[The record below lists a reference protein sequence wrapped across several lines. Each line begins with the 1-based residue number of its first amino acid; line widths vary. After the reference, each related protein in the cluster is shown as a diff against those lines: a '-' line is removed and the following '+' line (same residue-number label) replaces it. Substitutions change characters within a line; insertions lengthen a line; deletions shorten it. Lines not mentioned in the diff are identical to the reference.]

1 MNARISFQ
9 NKMSKKQQE
18 VAREAM
24 QEQFR
29 KEAEGHTRRLLKIVC
44 IALNET
50 EGFGKQRIARFMD
63 AVTEISNEHMTDEIF
78 WTHADKRLQ
87 QMGVPFTP
95 EDYEELE
102 RRQK

>member
-9 NKMSKKQQE
+9 NRMSKKQQE

-29 KEAEGHTRRLLKIVC
+29 KEAEGHTRRMLKIFC
-44 IALNET
+44 LAMNKKRGHGRQRLGEDLEMITQIA
-50 EGFGKQRIARFMD
+50 
-63 AVTEISNEHMTDEIF
+63 NEHMYDTIF
-78 WTHADKRLQ
+78 WYHADKALEQ
-87 QMGVPFTP
+87 IGVPFIP